1 MRRFL
6 SLLYIAIF
14 TVLSAE
20 SAGPTAS
27 EILDRTSA
35 AFQKAKT
42 LAVEYTMTA
51 DGHKTKG
58 NITISGDKFKL
69 TSPEMTVWYD
79 GKTQWTY
86 NSDIREVNITEP
98 TPEELADVNPF
109 VIISSF
115 RRNYNA
121 RIVKSAPNQYRLD
134 LSPRG
139 DSQQNIARAIITL
152 DKSTYMP
159 AEIAL
164 SVDGDHTLAIHILSI
179 QQGKNYPVSTFVF
192 NKNAYPKVEIVDL
205 R

>member
-27 EILDRTSA
+27 EILDMTSA

-121 RIVKSAPNQYRLD
+121 RIVKSAPNQYKLD

-139 DSQQNIARAIITL
+139 DSQML
-152 DKSTYMP
+152 
-159 AEIAL
+159 L
-164 SVDGDHTLAIHILSI
+164 
-179 QQGKNYPVSTFVF
+179 VSTATIRWPSIFYRF
-192 NKNAYPKVEIVDL
+192 NKGKTIPCRHLFLIKMPTL

>member
-6 SLLYIAIF
+6 SLRYVAIF

-27 EILDRTSA
+27 EILDMTSA

-79 GKTQWTY
+79 GRPK
-86 NSDIREVNITEP
+86 
-98 TPEELADVNPF
+98 
-109 VIISSF
+109 
-115 RRNYNA
+115 
-121 RIVKSAPNQYRLD
+121 
-134 LSPRG
+134 
-139 DSQQNIARAIITL
+139 
-152 DKSTYMP
+152 
-159 AEIAL
+159 
-164 SVDGDHTLAIHILSI
+164 
-179 QQGKNYPVSTFVF
+179 GK
-192 NKNAYPKVEIVDL
+192 
-205 R
+205 